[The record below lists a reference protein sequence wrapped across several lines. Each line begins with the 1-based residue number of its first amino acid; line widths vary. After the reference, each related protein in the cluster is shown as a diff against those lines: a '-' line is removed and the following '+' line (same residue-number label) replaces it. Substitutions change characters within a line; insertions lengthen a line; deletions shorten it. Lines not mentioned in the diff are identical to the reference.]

1 MENKSTANKWL
12 IVAVIVMS
20 IIIVVMATWIIA
32 GAVYKD
38 KDSNSSVKTSQTKK
52 DSSDSIEKTR
62 SEGEEPSNEAKKEY
76 KDFQTKGD
84 GMGIRL
90 TSVSDVDKLDIDS
103 SLKKLLKS
111 KVGQPI
117 PEREGSA
124 YEPIIDRAYGKYAAV
139 YGLIN
144 AYAIIGPKNGTGEIA
159 IVAGTQ
165 QGGMPCSDLKL
176 ASVPSRLVDGKCEV
190 SGSSQT
196 YSQD

>member
-32 GAVYKD
+32 GAMYKD
-38 KDSNSSVKTSQTKK
+38 
-52 DSSDSIEKTR
+52 
-62 SEGEEPSNEAKKEY
+62 

-84 GMGIRL
+84 GTGVRL
-90 TSVSDVDKLDIDS
+90 TSASDVDKLDIDS
-103 SLKKLLKS
+103 SLKKFLKS

-117 PEREGSA
+117 PEREGSV

-139 YGLIN
+139 YGLTN
-144 AYAIIGPKNGTGEIA
+144 AYTIIGPKNGTGEIA

-196 YSQD
+196 YNQD